1 MNKFHSKKIAGTG
14 ILTALALIAYI
25 IEGLFPPLF
34 IAGAKLGV
42 SNVFTLLALL
52 LYGGGS
58 AFITVTVKCL
68 LGSLFAGNLSA
79 VIYGLPASLVALL
92 FEYALIKFAFDKFSI
107 VSVSVS
113 GAVLHNV
120 IQNVI
125 FFWVTGAIET
135 FTLLPYLALLGA
147 IAGVAVGFA
156 VYLILK
162 IIPKGIF
169 DKIITNS

>member
-1 MNKFHSKKIAGTG
+1 MSKLSSKKIAETG

-68 LGSLFAGNLSA
+68 LGSLFAGNPSA
-79 VIYGLPASLVALL
+79 IIYGLPASLVALL
-92 FEYALIKFAFDKFSI
+92 FEYASVKFAFDKLSVVA
-107 VSVSVS
+107 VSVG
-113 GAVLHNV
+113 GAVLHNTV
-120 IQNVI
+120 QNAI
-125 FFWVTGAIET
+125 FCLVTNTLEA
-135 FTLLPYLALLGA
+135 FSLLPYLTLLGA
-147 IAGVAVGFA
+147 TAGVAVGFA

-162 IIPKGIF
+162 IIPQGIF